1 LGARALTHQQWLG
14 QIQGAISVKMAHS
27 CAGDG
32 AMWGEKMVRNDEHT
46 MDIASKKIQKY
57 VQVVNLRYVLHISRF
72 LTFRHF
78 LRAAKK
84 SYINTRKGDGI
95 YNMLLRNCM

>member
-1 LGARALTHQQWLG
+1 LTHQQWLG

-57 VQVVNLRYVLHISRF
+57 VQVVNLRMCC
-72 LTFRHF
+72 TFPGF
-78 LRAAKK
+78 LRF
-84 SYINTRKGDGI
+84 GI
-95 YNMLLRNCM
+95 F

>member
-1 LGARALTHQQWLG
+1 MGARALTHQQWLG

-46 MDIASKKIQKY
+46 MDIASKKIQKCAGGESSICASHFQVSY
-57 VQVVNLRYVLHISRF
+57 VSAF
-72 LTFRHF
+72 FESC
-78 LRAAKK
+78 KK
-84 SYINTRKGDGI
+84 KLYKYKKGGWD
-95 YNMLLRNCM
+95 L